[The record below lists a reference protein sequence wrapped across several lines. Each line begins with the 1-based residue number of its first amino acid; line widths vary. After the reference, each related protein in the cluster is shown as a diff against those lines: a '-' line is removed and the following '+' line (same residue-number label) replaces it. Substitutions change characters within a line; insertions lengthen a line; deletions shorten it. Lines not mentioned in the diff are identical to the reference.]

1 MADVTLQVAGR
12 TYVLAC
18 KDGGEAHLS
27 ALGAEIDAKAQRLLD
42 QLGPMAEGRLMLM
55 SALLLADELKENRQV
70 PAPTPAPMPG
80 TPDAG
85 NGVLTETL
93 AALTARAEALVAR
106 LEADNQP

>member
-55 SALLLADELKENRQV
+55 SALLLADELKEKRQV
-70 PAPTPAPMPG
+70 PAPMPA

-106 LEADNQP
+106 LEAENQP

>member
-55 SALLLADELKENRQV
+55 SALLLADELKENRQA
-70 PAPTPAPMPG
+70 PAATPAA

-106 LEADNQP
+106 LEAENQP